1 MTALPIPTNSPTIF
15 RLNDTSV
22 NVPTF
27 FIKAVRTIRLAMLVF
42 LLALSTNVQAQ
53 QEPATETGT
62 SADAAIPDKPSPPRL
77 VNDFVGILSSNE
89 RAQLEQKLRTYND
102 STSSQVTI
110 VIVKTTEPYPI
121 GDFAFQVGRKWGV
134 GQQGKNNGIVIAWAT
149 QTRKVYISVGYGL
162 EGAIPDAIAKRI
174 ITNQITPAFRQQQY
188 YQGLDAATTELFQR
202 ASGEYKSD
210 PKADSGEGGG
220 SFFLILI
227 IIMVVIFIIIR
238 RNRGGGGGS
247 NRNRGGGFF
256 PPIFFPTSTF
266 SGWGNSGGGGFG
278 GGSGGGGGFGGFGGG
293 SFGGGGAGGDY

>member
-1 MTALPIPTNSPTIF
+1 M
-15 RLNDTSV
+15 
-22 NVPTF
+22 NVPTL
-27 FIKAVRTIRLAMLVF
+27 FIHAARTLRLALLVF
-42 LLALSTNVQAQ
+42 LLALSAGLQAQ
-53 QEPATETGT
+53 QNPATDTGT
-62 SADAAIPDKPSPPRL
+62 AADAAIPDKPNPPRL
-77 VNDFVGILSSNE
+77 VNDFAGILSSNE
-89 RAQLEQKLRTYND
+89 KAQLEQKLRLYND

-188 YQGLDAATTELFQR
+188 YQGLDAATTEIFQR
-202 ASGEYKSD
+202 ASGEYKGE
-210 PKADSGEGGG
+210 PRADSGEGGGG

-227 IIMVVIFIIIR
+227 VVLVIVFIIAR
-238 RNRGGGGGS
+238 RNRGGGGGN

-256 PPIFFPTSTF
+256 PPVFFPTSTF

-278 GGSGGGGGFGGFGGG
+278 GGSGGGGFGGFGGG

>member
-1 MTALPIPTNSPTIF
+1 M
-15 RLNDTSV
+15 
-22 NVPTF
+22 NVPPLF
-27 FIKAVRTIRLAMLVF
+27 FHAARFLRLALLLL
-42 LLALSTNVQAQ
+42 LLALPAGSRAQ
-53 QEPATETGT
+53 DDSARDAT
-62 SADAAIPDKPSPPRL
+62 SADAAIPDKPNPPRL
-77 VNDFVGILSSNE
+77 VNDFVGILSSAE

-149 QTRKVYISVGYGL
+149 QMRKVYISVGYGL

-174 ITNQITPAFRQQQY
+174 ISNLITPAFRQQQY
-188 YQGLDAATTELFQR
+188 YQGLDAATTEIFQR
-202 ASGEYKSD
+202 ARGEYKGD
-210 PKADSGEGGG
+210 PDANTGDGGG
-220 SFFLILI
+220 SFLPILFIILI
-227 IIMVVIFIIIR
+227 IAFIIAR

-256 PPIFFPTSTF
+256 PPIFFPTSTY
-266 SGWGNSGGGGFG
+266 SGWGGSSGGGSFG
-278 GGSGGGGGFGGFGGG
+278 GGDGGGFGGFGGG